1 MYLAAFLLDFSVAI
15 GLTAMPFF
23 IYERL
28 NGGVALSGAVGAVQ
42 MAVYALGCFLSAGF
56 VSRAGNCLHLAL
68 LGVAVFALL
77 FATLPWVSTSA
88 LCIVAASAP
97 FLGLALAW
105 PAMQAWLGQEPDPV
119 ARARH
124 LAGFNIATAFG
135 FTFSPLLAGPLYDA
149 DFRLPFIA
157 LAGLCVL
164 VLGLIASLSRVDAH
178 PRAEQGEQDNA
189 QDPGASQIT
198 VGLLYASWAATFTA
212 NGLFAAVRSVYPM
225 RVKELA
231 TSGTLT
237 VFGDFRPALLD
248 TVGPATTYS
257 WLAFLL
263 SLATV
268 VCFAI
273 LGRTHAWRG
282 RLSLLI
288 AGQLAA
294 AAAFALLSHARS
306 LAVMIL
312 CFAVVGANYGVCFFA
327 SLYYSLAHAQTRHKR
342 AAINEGVLG
351 AGGFAGGIGLGYAA
365 ESAGITD
372 AFQWTPLFVLLAI
385 AVQAALL
392 NAFRPASAE
401 SRDTATR

>member
-1 MYLAAFLLDFSVAI
+1 
-15 GLTAMPFF
+15 
-23 IYERL
+23 
-28 NGGVALSGAVGAVQ
+28 
-42 MAVYALGCFLSAGF
+42 
-56 VSRAGNCLHLAL
+56 
-68 LGVAVFALL
+68 
-77 FATLPWVSTSA
+77 
-88 LCIVAASAP
+88 
-97 FLGLALAW
+97 
-105 PAMQAWLGQEPDPV
+105 
-119 ARARH
+119 
-124 LAGFNIATAFG
+124 
-135 FTFSPLLAGPLYDA
+135 

-157 LAGLCVL
+157 LVALCVA
-164 VLGLIASLSRVDAH
+164 VLGLIVSLSRVDAR

-189 QDPGASQIT
+189 QDSGASQMT
-198 VGLLYASWAATFTA
+198 AGLLYASWVGTFTA

-248 TVGPATTYS
+248 AAGPATTYS

-273 LGRTHAWRG
+273 LGRTQAWRG
-282 RLSLLI
+282 RLSFLI

-294 AAAFALLSHARS
+294 AVSFVLLSHARS

-312 CFAVVGANYGVCFFA
+312 CFVIVGANYGVCFFA

-365 ESAGITD
+365 ESAGITA
-372 AFQWTPLFVLLAI
+372 AFQWTPLFVILAI
-385 AVQAALL
+385 AVQATLL